1 MFIQFGHNDE
11 KPDVDRATDA
21 HVTYPEYLGMYID
34 AARRQGAEPIL
45 LTPIARRRF
54 DENGKLQHTHG
65 EYPAVMR
72 DLADYRGVRLLD
84 MERASEKLLTA
95 LGSEGSK
102 VLFNWQEHHLNY
114 PDGVQDNTH
123 LSDTGAVRMAQMA
136 LTLLEEAQ

>member
-1 MFIQFGHNDE
+1 MWSCAWRKGDKLLSQFGHNDE

-21 HVTYPEYLGMYID
+21 ACHLSGVSGHVHRRG
-34 AARRQGAEPIL
+34 AAAGAEPIL

-114 PDGVQDNTH
+114 PTACR
-123 LSDTGAVRMAQMA
+123 TTR
-136 LTLLEEAQ
+136 T

>member
-1 MFIQFGHNDE
+1 
-11 KPDVDRATDA
+11 
-21 HVTYPEYLGMYID
+21 
-34 AARRQGAEPIL
+34 
-45 LTPIARRRF
+45 
-54 DENGKLQHTHG
+54 
-65 EYPAVMR
+65 MR

-102 VLFNWQEHHLNY
+102 VLFNWQEHHPNY

-123 LSDTGAVRMAQMA
+123 LSDTGAVRMAQIA